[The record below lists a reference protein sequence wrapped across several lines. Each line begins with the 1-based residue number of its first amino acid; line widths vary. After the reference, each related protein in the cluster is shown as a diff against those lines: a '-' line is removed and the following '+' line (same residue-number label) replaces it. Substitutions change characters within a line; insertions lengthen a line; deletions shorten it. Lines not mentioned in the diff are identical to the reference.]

1 MSDHHEVASIGI
13 DPDAFEAFYREHL
26 NAVQRFVARRVD
38 DPHTAADLTADIFV
52 AVIESADSY
61 NASLG
66 PPRAWLFGIA
76 RNVISTEWRGRARGA
91 SATAKLGGR
100 RVLQSDAL
108 ERALERIDAEE
119 SARELY
125 GRIQR
130 LEPNLRAVLEL
141 VALDELTV
149 ADAASILRITPGAA
163 RVRLHR
169 ARRQV
174 LDVPTAT
181 PATTGRER

>member
-1 MSDHHEVASIGI
+1 MTDHQDVGSIGI
-13 DPDAFEAFYREHL
+13 DADALEVFYREHL
-26 NAVQRFVARRVD
+26 DAVQRFVARRVN

-61 NASLG
+61 TPSLG

-76 RNVISTEWRGRARGA
+76 RNVISTEWRGRTRGA

-100 RVLQSDAL
+100 RVLQPDAL

-119 SARELY
+119 TARELY
-125 GRIQR
+125 GRIQL
-130 LEPNLRAVLEL
+130 LEPSLRAVLEL
-141 VALDELTV
+141 VALDQLTV
-149 ADAASILRITPGAA
+149 TDAASILHISPGAA

-169 ARRQV
+169 ARRQ
-174 LDVPTAT
+174 LLHVPTAA
-181 PATTGRER
+181 PETTGRER